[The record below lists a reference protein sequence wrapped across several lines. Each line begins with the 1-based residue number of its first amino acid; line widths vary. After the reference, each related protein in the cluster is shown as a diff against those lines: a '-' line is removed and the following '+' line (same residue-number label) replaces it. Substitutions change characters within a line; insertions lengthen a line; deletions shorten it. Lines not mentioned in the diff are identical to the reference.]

1 MLVVCQTDISRV
13 HSTNIR
19 TMSEL
24 SPTNVRLI
32 VKQKL
37 SVFCTE
43 LLQIHTF
50 LGRSRSEKQAFI
62 DFRFRKG
69 FNQNEITNESM
80 FWQDFCI
87 FWLGVRYN

>member
-19 TMSEL
+19 TMSEQ

-37 SVFCTE
+37 SVFAQSYFRSIHFGEGRDRKNRRLSTFDLGKVLTKTK
-43 LLQIHTF
+43 LLMKVCS
-50 LGRSRSEKQAFI
+50 GRISVYF
-62 DFRFRKG
+62 G
-69 FNQNEITNESM
+69 
-80 FWQDFCI
+80 
-87 FWLGVRYN
+87 